1 MQRFLEMLDERFSK
15 SKLNKSDV
23 ILRKTRKD
31 GPLST
36 SLPPVNAPDWTINS
50 YWIAKQGEQ
59 KIFA

>member
-1 MQRFLEMLDERFSK
+1 MLDERFSK

-23 ILRKTRKD
+23 ILCKTRKN
-31 GPLST
+31 GPPST

-50 YWIAKQGEQ
+50 SWIAKEGEQ